1 MKVNNCLFYP
11 CDWKLCTNG
20 TIKRKNDIIYRMIV
34 GYNLDYDYLDI
45 FINISK
51 MVYENIIN
59 GIYSVLYFPNSII
72 PILVIDD
79 NYNFISLVKE
89 SIIDSQLLDEEQLNT
104 YNCFKNLRLVRN
116 KR

>member
-34 GYNLDYDYLDI
+34 GYNLDYDYSDI

-51 MVYENIIN
+51 KVYENIIN